1 MTAAMVFPTMFSQ
14 GYMKCEPG
22 KVVKINF
29 GETKEGTITLKEVL

>member
-1 MTAAMVFPTMFSQ
+1 MFSQ

-22 KVVKINF
+22 KVVKLGF